1 MLQRCFRSE
10 MMSLPLNLLS
20 LTYEKEGLLM
30 LKGDRKSIVL
40 MYDRFA
46 CWVVFC
52 LIFLFNSFYRIIHE
66 FSYHVCIHS
75 CFESLYSI
83 THPFR
88 IILCEL
94 CCFFLS
100 EHYFFLF
107 IYRLYKKIINNANIL
122 LILDHCAS
130 FGFIREKC
138 IICSVQVSFVRDTK
152 QRD

>member
-1 MLQRCFRSE
+1 MNSAIMFAFILALKVSI
-10 MMSLPLNLLS
+10 LLLIHFGS
-20 LTYEKEGLLM
+20 FC
-30 LKGDRKSIVL
+30 VN
-40 MYDRFA
+40 FA
-46 CWVVFC
+46 V
-52 LIFLFNSFYRIIHE
+52 
-66 FSYHVCIHS
+66 
-75 CFESLYSI
+75 
-83 THPFR
+83 
-88 IILCEL
+88 
-94 CCFFLS
+94 FFLS